1 MKILYTIIFAALS
14 LSLFGCKTFQAK
26 EDYSPKM
33 YSERPL
39 SILVLPP
46 VNKTTA
52 ADSKEYYATTVAQ
65 PLTNSGYYV
74 FPMEVVY
81 DILQQEGLS
90 DAETMS
96 NIPPQKFRE
105 FFGNDAVLYVSI
117 LKWNTSYVVVSG
129 SVTVQAECELK
140 SSITGETLW
149 AYNEEV
155 TVSTEGSNYGS
166 GGWVGLIAKVV
177 STAIQTATQDYVPLA
192 TTANEKI
199 FATLPYGKYHKRF
212 DHDKKDRIE
221 VKKLS
226 NQQKTQNAN
235 QTSDNVKSAPVK

>member
-1 MKILYTIIFAALS
+1 MKLINTILFAAFTLS
-14 LSLFGCKTFQAK
+14 FFGCKTFQAK

-33 YSERPL
+33 YSQRPI

-52 ADSKEYYATTVAQ
+52 ADSKEYYATTVAE

-90 DAETMS
+90 DAESMS

-117 LKWNTSYVVVSG
+117 LKWDTQYLVLSG

-140 SSITGETLW
+140 SSITGEVLW

-155 TVSTEGSNYGS
+155 KVSTEGSDLG
-166 GGWVGLIAKVV
+166 GAGWVGLIAKVV
-177 STAIQTATQDYVPLA
+177 TTAVNTATQDYVPLA
-192 TTANEKI
+192 KNANEKI
-199 FATLPYGKYHKRF
+199 FTTLPFGKYHKRF
-212 DHDKKDRIE
+212 DKDRRDQVE
-221 VKKLS
+221 LKKLS
-226 NQQKTQNAN
+226 GQQKTQTKT
-235 QTSDNVKSAPVK
+235 QDKSQSSENPG

>member
-1 MKILYTIIFAALS
+1 MKLLYSILFATFS

-52 ADSKEYYATTVAQ
+52 ADSKEYYATTVAE

-90 DAETMS
+90 DAESMN

-117 LKWNTSYVVVSG
+117 LKWDTQYLVLSG
-129 SVTVQAECELK
+129 SVIVQAECELK
-140 SSITGETLW
+140 SSITGEVLW

-155 TVSTEGSNYGS
+155 KVSTEGSDLGGS
-166 GGWVGLIAKVV
+166 GWMGLIAKVV
-177 STAIQTATQDYVPLA
+177 TTAVQTAAQDYVPLA
-192 TTANEKI
+192 KSANEKI
-199 FATLPYGKYHKRF
+199 FVTLPFGKYHKRF
-212 DHDKKDRIE
+212 DKDRKDQVE
-221 VKKLS
+221 LKKLS
-226 NQQKTQNAN
+226 SQQKTQK
-235 QTSDNVKSAPVK
+235 QVSDNQKDSSVK

>member
-1 MKILYTIIFAALS
+1 MKFIYIILFTSLS
-14 LSLFGCKTFQAK
+14 LSFFGCKTFQSK

-46 VNKTTA
+46 INKTTA
-52 ADSKEYYATTVAQ
+52 ADSKEYYATTVAE
-65 PLTNSGYYV
+65 PLSNSGYYV

-90 DAETMS
+90 DAESMN

-117 LKWNTSYVVVSG
+117 LKWDTQYLVVSG
-129 SVTVQAECELK
+129 GVTVQAECELK
-140 SSITGETLW
+140 SSITGELLW

-155 TVSTEGSNYGS
+155 YVSTEGSSMGG
-166 GGWVGLIAKVV
+166 GGWIGLLAKVV
-177 STAIQTATQDYVPLA
+177 TTAVQTAAQDYVPLA
-192 TTANEKI
+192 KTANEKI
-199 FATLPYGKYHKRF
+199 FVTLPFGKYNKRF
-212 DHDKKDRIE
+212 DKDRKDRVE

-226 NQQKTQNAN
+226 GQQNTQKQVTSNQNN
-235 QTSDNVKSAPVK
+235 SPVK

>member
-1 MKILYTIIFAALS
+1 MKIFYTIIIATLS

-46 VNKTTA
+46 INKTTA
-52 ADSKEYYATTVAQ
+52 ADSKEYYATTVAA

-90 DAETMS
+90 DAESMN

-105 FFGNDAVLYVSI
+105 FFGNDAVLYVTI
-117 LKWNTSYVVVSG
+117 LKWNTSYIVVSG
-129 SVTVQAECELK
+129 GVTVQAECELK
-140 SSITGETLW
+140 SSITGELLW

-155 TVSTEGSNYGS
+155 TVSTEGSDFGV
-166 GGWVGLIAKVV
+166 GGWAGLIAKVV
-177 STAIQTATQDYVPLA
+177 STAVQTASQDYVPLA
-192 TTANEKI
+192 TSANEKI
-199 FATLPYGKYHKRF
+199 FATLPFGKYHKRF
-212 DHDKKDRIE
+212 DKDRKDQVE
-221 VKKLS
+221 LKKLT
-226 NQQKTQNAN
+226 NQQKTQNKN
-235 QTSDNVKSAPVK
+235 QVSDNLKSSSVK

>member
-26 EDYSPKM
+26 GDYSPKM

-212 DHDKKDRIE
+212 DQDKKDRIE